1 MKNTISLFLILSI
14 FSSCF
19 LKKKNYYSKIN
30 SVKINTSLI
39 KINTWDE
46 FYTLDNFSV
55 SVNPSVKS
63 KSLLVDQSNKSD
75 SLGIIHHYMG
85 VSYTINFELS
95 IKQNSNL
102 KPNERIVIDEIQL
115 ITINHENQNTFEDS
129 CWTDTVKIIP
139 RFKIVKNKGT
149 KNPIKVLKGNVGF
162 WHFGSSR
169 KNKLIIQFKDKY
181 YSFVTQWHKS

>member
-1 MKNTISLFLILSI
+1 MKKTILLFFILSF

-19 LKKKNYYSKIN
+19 LKKKSYYSKIN
-30 SVKINTSLI
+30 SVKITTSLI
-39 KINTWDE
+39 KINNWHE
-46 FYTLDNFSV
+46 FFTLDSFSV

-63 KSLLVDQSNKSD
+63 KSLFTDPTNKSD
-75 SLGIIHHYMG
+75 NLGIIHHYMG

-95 IKQNSNL
+95 IKQNSSLN
-102 KPNERIVIDEIQL
+102 PNERIVIDEIQL
-115 ITINHENQNTFEDS
+115 VTIKHEIQNAFDDS

-149 KNPIKVLKGNVGF
+149 KNPVQVFKGNVGF

-181 YSFVTQWHKS
+181 HSFVTQWHKS